1 MISIT
6 ALTNLNNAVP
16 WGLWVS
22 IYIWLVGISA
32 GAFMLVAWFN
42 IQSSQNLK
50 KTTRLGLILALSTL
64 CAGLLSIQ
72 IDLGHIERFHKLFT
86 SPNLESVMDAM
97 VWLYGVY
104 FAIIA
109 ISLLRLKRG
118 ISKQFFLF
126 FFVFALAVIV
136 LESLLFA
143 RPPGKHWHSLIFPI
157 HFLASS
163 LVSGL
168 AGLMAA
174 VGIVWA
180 KKEKEELLKGLGK
193 IAMPLIAINLV
204 IEIIDMF
211 LTSSISHIGSW
222 VLVLGNIIVIALLF
236 RRNSFAISLA
246 GCIGLI
252 VVWLS
257 KYNSLI
263 SAQIVE
269 PFKGFA
275 QAYIEPGLRFSYTPS
290 SFEFFVSILLIGL
303 AISLFY
309 FLYKVL
315 PFTRG
320 E

>member
-1 MISIT
+1 MIGIT
-6 ALTNLNNAVP
+6 AFTNLNNAVP

-22 IYIWLVGISA
+22 IYIWMVGISA
-32 GAFMLVAWFN
+32 GAFMLVAWVN
-42 IQSSQNLK
+42 IQGRQDLK
-50 KTTRLGLILALSTL
+50 NITRLGLVLALATL

-72 IDLGHIERFHKLFT
+72 IDLGHIERFPKLFT
-86 SPNLESVMDAM
+86 SPNFGSVMDVM

-109 ISLLRLKRG
+109 IALLRLKRG
-118 ISKQFFLF
+118 IAKQFFLF
-126 FFVFALAVIV
+126 FFVFALAAIV

-157 HFLASS
+157 HFLTSS
-163 LVSGL
+163 LVSGI

-180 KKEKEELLKGLGK
+180 KKDKEELLKGLGK
-193 IAMPLIAINLV
+193 IAMPLFLINLV

-222 VLVLGNIIVIALLF
+222 FLVLGNIIVIALLF
-236 RRNSFAISLA
+236 RRNSFAISFA

-275 QAYIEPGLRFSYTPS
+275 KTYIEPRLMFSYTPNG
-290 SFEFFVSILLIGL
+290 FEFLVAIFLITL
-303 AISLFY
+303 AAGLFY

-315 PFTRG
+315 PLTR
-320 E
+320 EE